1 MSNLEQ
7 IGVLA
12 GAALPLFNI
21 PLIFKLLTRK
31 SSKDYSLIWVIGC
44 WVCAVLMFPAAITGD
59 DIAFKVFCT
68 VNIVLFSI
76 VTFLVIKYRNG
87 T

>member
-1 MSNLEQ
+1 MTTFEQ
-7 IGVLA
+7 IGILA

-21 PLIFKLLTRK
+21 PLIMKLLTRK
-31 SSKDYSLIWVIGC
+31 SSKDYSMVWVIGC
-44 WVCAVLMFPAAITGD
+44 WACAILMFPAAIMGD

-68 VNIVLFSI
+68 VNVVLFSI

-87 T
+87 M